1 MPSDTHSQGA
11 NNMHAHIPKAQG
23 AEMLQLESRKLFFSL
38 LCGSKRD
45 RSSVSDTHSQGANN
59 MHAHVPRVQSAEMLQ
74 LESRKLFFSL
84 LCGSKRDRS
93 SVPAQT
99 FAALPRAGVTRTA
112 ALMQPVQAEP
122 PVSYALLHVTSSE

>member
-23 AEMLQLESRKLFFSL
+23 
-38 LCGSKRD
+38 
-45 RSSVSDTHSQGANN
+45 
-59 MHAHVPRVQSAEMLQ
+59 AEMLQ